1 MSRRRNP
8 ARILAAA
15 FLLAAAAALLL
26 LLSSPAPGHA
36 QATTNTYV
44 SNIDQGNDNDWSASE
59 DRAQTFTPG
68 SQSGGYTVTSVDVG
82 YDDDEG
88 DKFSAAIWKVT
99 TVNSVDVPD
108 TGTSAS
114 KVADLTAPTG
124 TWSAGDT
131 LTFTAP
137 TGTTLDAS
145 ATYAV
150 VFTSTG
156 NAVKFDTT
164 TSDGE
169 DSGAFSG
176 WSIADTGYFYNN
188 NTWTA
193 NPGGEALRIAIKGTT
208 AAAAAAVAWNATLTS
223 ADNWA
228 VGSTYTYDG
237 YGSSAADY
245 LTTTHGS
252 LSPGSFTV
260 GGTTHTVE
268 LLGVRGGTESRLYL
282 LTDTG
287 VSKSDLAGY
296 AMEFTVDGSTT
307 TLKVSDATNAVVSTT
322 NVGIYW
328 AESRHSFGSDD
339 WQAKTITVKLLLIV
353 PGAPTGLTVTEGHH
367 AVKLDWTA
375 PAADGGSAITEY
387 EVSVQ
392 FLGGGITHGD
402 IPTGTS
408 FIDAGTLEDG
418 TYNYRVRAI
427 NANGNGPWTAE
438 VTATIGPATV
448 TIAGDGGVNEGFNAE
463 FTLTASKPVLS
474 SSKPLDVSVSVS
486 ESEDVVASAEEGA
499 KTVSVAM
506 GDTIAT
512 LSVPTVD
519 DGVVESDSVVTAAIQ
534 TNTDYTVGTDG
545 SGTVTVADNDTTAN
559 NPATGAPTI
568 TGTAQVGQTLTAA
581 TGGIM
586 DTDGLTSPTYAYQ
599 WIRVNGTEADIS
611 GATSLTYT
619 LVAADLGKTIKVKV
633 SFTDDASNAETLT
646 SAATS
651 AVTSASNTPA
661 TGAPAIS
668 GTAQV
673 GQTLTAATSDI
684 MDADG
689 LTTPGYTY
697 QWIRV
702 NGTDADISGATSNT
716 YTLVAADLGKT
727 IKVKVSF
734 TDDASNAETLTSA
747 ATAAV
752 AAAATVPDAIT
763 DLLATPGNTQV
774 TLSWT
779 AFDDGGSTI
788 TKFEYRQKTSG
799 SYGSWMYI
807 SNSPSTVSHTV
818 TGLTTGTAYTFQ
830 VRAMNGVGNAGV
842 SNEATATPA

>member
-1 MSRRRNP
+1 MSQRRNF
-8 ARILAAA
+8 ARTLTAA
-15 FLLAAAAALLL
+15 FLLAVAAALLL
-26 LLSSPAPGHA
+26 LPSAPGHA
-36 QATTNTYV
+36 QTTTNTYVSNIDQGQDEDWSTTLKRAQSFTTGSQSGGYTLTSVDIVSEDQNAAEFSAAIWTVDSDNEPDDGDNNNKVADLTAPGSFAAGTLNFTAPASITLDASTTYVVLITPTVESASLKFDTTDSNNEDANGADGWSIGNAAHSWSPGNRTWNTLSSGEAIRIAIKGTTAAANNAATGAPVITGTAQVGQTLTAVTSGIMDADGLTSPGYTYQWIRVDGSTESDISGATSSTYTLVDADEGKTIKVKVSFTDDGSNDETLTSAATTAVANAQTTTNTYV

-208 AAAAAAVAWNATLTS
+208 AAAAAVAWNATLTS

-268 LLGVRGGTESRLYL
+268 LLGIRGGTENRLYL

-287 VSKSDLAGY
+287 VAKSDLAGY

-339 WQAKTITVKLLLIV
+339 WQAKTITVKLLLTV

-375 PAADGGSAITEY
+375 PADDGGSAITGY
-387 EVSVQ
+387 KVAIVSSG
-392 FLGGGITHGD
+392 FSPD
-402 IPTGTS
+402 I
-408 FIDAGTLEDG
+408 A
-418 TYNYRVRAI
+418 V
-427 NANGNGPWTAE
+427 
-438 VTATIGPATV
+438 ATV
-448 TIAGDGGVNEGFNAE
+448 
-463 FTLTASKPVLS
+463 
-474 SSKPLDVSVSVS
+474 
-486 ESEDVVASAEEGA
+486 
-499 KTVSVAM
+499 
-506 GDTIAT
+506 
-512 LSVPTVD
+512 
-519 DGVVESDSVVTAAIQ
+519 
-534 TNTDYTVGTDG
+534 
-545 SGTVTVADNDTTAN
+545 
-559 NPATGAPTI
+559 
-568 TGTAQVGQTLTAA
+568 
-581 TGGIM
+581 
-586 DTDGLTSPTYAYQ
+586 
-599 WIRVNGTEADIS
+599 
-611 GATSLTYT
+611 SL
-619 LVAADLGKTIKVKV
+619 
-633 SFTDDASNAETLT
+633 
-646 SAATS
+646 
-651 AVTSASNTPA
+651 
-661 TGAPAIS
+661 
-668 GTAQV
+668 
-673 GQTLTAATSDI
+673 
-684 MDADG
+684 
-689 LTTPGYTY
+689 
-697 QWIRV
+697 
-702 NGTDADISGATSNT
+702 
-716 YTLVAADLGKT
+716 
-727 IKVKVSF
+727 
-734 TDDASNAETLTSA
+734 
-747 ATAAV
+747 
-752 AAAATVPDAIT
+752 
-763 DLLATPGNTQV
+763 
-774 TLSWT
+774 
-779 AFDDGGSTI
+779 
-788 TKFEYRQKTSG
+788 
-799 SYGSWMYI
+799 
-807 SNSPSTVSHTV
+807 
-818 TGLTTGTAYTFQ
+818 
-830 VRAMNGVGNAGV
+830 
-842 SNEATATPA
+842 

>member
-1 MSRRRNP
+1 MSRRRNF
-8 ARILAAA
+8 ARTLTAA
-15 FLLAAAAALLL
+15 FLLAVAAALLL
-26 LLSSPAPGHA
+26 LPSAPGHA
-36 QATTNTYV
+36 QTTTNTYVSNIDQGQDEDWSTTLKRAQSFTTGSQSGGYTLTSVDIVSEDQNAAEFSAAIWTVDSDNEPDDGDNNNKVADLTAPGSFAAGTLNFTAPASITLDASTTYVVLITPTVESASLKFDTTDSNNEDANGADGWSIGTAAHSWSPGGNWKTLSSGEAIRIAIKGTTAAANNAATGAPVITGTAQVGQTLTAVTSGIMDADGLTSPGYTYQWIRVDGSTESDISGATSSTYTLVDADEGKTIKVKVSFTDDGSNDETLTSAATTAVANAQTTTNTYV

-99 TVNSVDVPD
+99 SVNSVDVPD

-287 VSKSDLAGY
+287 VAKSDLAGY

-339 WQAKTITVKLLLIV
+339 WQAKTITVKLLLTA

-375 PAADGGSAITEY
+375 PADDGGSAITEY
-387 EVSVQ
+387 AVGVWV
-392 FLGGGITHGD
+392 GGTWLTLAD
-402 IPTGTS
+402 KPTGTS
-408 FIDAGTLEDG
+408 YTYDG
-418 TYNYRVRAI
+418 SDESYRLRVRAI
-427 NANGNGPWTAE
+427 NANGNGDWSTVVMGSTWAVLNTAPIPV
-438 VTATIGPATV
+438 VTPHPIR
-448 TIAGDGGVNEGFNAE
+448 
-463 FTLTASKPVLS
+463 ASRSRGTS
-474 SSKPLDVSVSVS
+474 SS
-486 ESEDVVASAEEGA
+486 
-499 KTVSVAM
+499 TF
-506 GDTIAT
+506 
-512 LSVPTVD
+512 
-519 DGVVESDSVVTAAIQ
+519 
-534 TNTDYTVGTDG
+534 
-545 SGTVTVADNDTTAN
+545 TTACSWTSICSAKEETWAN
-559 NPATGAPTI
+559 WLTGAPPWLSRGASPGARTTSVWVQS
-568 TGTAQVGQTLTAA
+568 TGRL
-581 TGGIM
+581 
-586 DTDGLTSPTYAYQ
+586 P
-599 WIRVNGTEADIS
+599 
-611 GATSLTYT
+611 
-619 LVAADLGKTIKVKV
+619 
-633 SFTDDASNAETLT
+633 
-646 SAATS
+646 
-651 AVTSASNTPA
+651 
-661 TGAPAIS
+661 
-668 GTAQV
+668 
-673 GQTLTAATSDI
+673 
-684 MDADG
+684 
-689 LTTPGYTY
+689 
-697 QWIRV
+697 
-702 NGTDADISGATSNT
+702 
-716 YTLVAADLGKT
+716 
-727 IKVKVSF
+727 
-734 TDDASNAETLTSA
+734 
-747 ATAAV
+747 
-752 AAAATVPDAIT
+752 
-763 DLLATPGNTQV
+763 
-774 TLSWT
+774 
-779 AFDDGGSTI
+779 
-788 TKFEYRQKTSG
+788 SG
-799 SYGSWMYI
+799 SLRSARRRPIG
-807 SNSPSTVSHTV
+807 
-818 TGLTTGTAYTFQ
+818 
-830 VRAMNGVGNAGV
+830 R
-842 SNEATATPA
+842 